1 MWNAGPHWCDPG
13 TGGKFDKC
21 RWSVSDNEE
30 GGMLIRTQAQQWL
43 EDIRTY
49 IHLNPSVKG
58 FPANDKQVF
67 EI

>member
-1 MWNAGPHWCDPG
+1 
-13 TGGKFDKC
+13 
-21 RWSVSDNEE
+21 VSDNEQ